1 MIIGLTGG
9 MGCGKSTAARMFE
22 AAGFMR
28 IDSDSIVR
36 ETVLTD
42 PAVMAVLRERWGE
55 SVFAADGSIE
65 RALLAERVFGNESD
79 RQWLEQLVHPRV
91 FAAWRDRLA
100 SAPCG
105 RWVIEVPLLFEQRLE
120 NWFDFIGCV
129 ACAPEQQL
137 ARLEQR
143 GLRRPLAE
151 QRITQQLPLAH
162 KIEHSDFVLT
172 NDGSTDFLQKQ
183 VDQFVAGLD
192 SGV

>member
-1 MIIGLTGG
+1 MIIGITGG
-9 MGCGKSTAARMFE
+9 IGCGKSTAARMFE
-22 AAGFMR
+22 AAGFR
-28 IDSDSIVR
+28 WIDSDAIVR

-42 PAVMAVLRERWGE
+42 PAVKEALRERWVDA
-55 SVFAADGSIE
+55 VFTADGSVD
-65 RALLAERVFGNESD
+65 RALLAERVFCNQTD
-79 RQWLEQLVHPRV
+79 RRWLETLVHPRV
-91 FAAWRDRLA
+91 FAVWRDRLA
-100 SAPCG
+100 SAPRG

-137 ARLEQR
+137 ARLEQK

-183 VDQFVAGLD
+183 VDQFVTALT
-192 SGV
+192 SGA

>member
-9 MGCGKSTAARMFE
+9 MGCGKSTAAGMFE

-28 IDSDSIVR
+28 IDADAVVR

-42 PAVMAVLRERWGE
+42 PAVKAALRERWGE
-55 SVFAADGSIE
+55 SVFAADASVD
-65 RALLAERVFGNESD
+65 RALLAERVFGSEMD
-79 RQWLEQLVHPRV
+79 RQWLEELVHPRV
-91 FAAWRDRLA
+91 FAVWRDRLA
-100 SAPCG
+100 SAPDG

-143 GLRRPLAE
+143 GLRRPLAA

-162 KIEHSDFVLT
+162 KIEHSDFVLM

-183 VDQFVAGLD
+183 VDQFVAGLVA
-192 SGV
+192 GA